1 MNYVGIDWADEKHD
15 ICILSQDGQVV
26 SEFDIKH
33 NGAGFEQL
41 QAVLLELGDVSI
53 NIERPDGLLVSWLD
67 SQGWSVFVTAPTEV
81 ASRRSKPDKNDR
93 GDARLLAELLRQQY
107 PECRPLTQSS
117 QAVRELRSVVQAYDQ
132 LQKEQLRVSNQLRDV
147 LKQYYP
153 VANDLF
159 SKLHQ
164 PLTLAFLQAFPSPQ
178 TAQVASLEELSAF
191 FVAQKY
197 RWMSKVADKYALLQT
212 PMPVHPTPAGLVTHM
227 LALVAVL
234 QTLTAQ
240 LSQLKRQIHLVLQT
254 HPEADWWLSLPGSG
268 PLTAAR
274 LLAYIGD
281 NRDRF
286 PSAQTLQVY
295 GGTVPVTQQSGKRVR
310 VFFRQNCHHA
320 LRDAITDLAANS
332 CAKSG
337 WALSYYRS
345 QRALGHDHTRA
356 IRALANRW
364 FKIIWTIWQRH
375 EAYDEAF
382 HVANRSQ
389 RGLPRPIA
397 A

>member
-1 MNYVGIDWADEKHD
+1 
-15 ICILSQDGQVV
+15 
-26 SEFDIKH
+26 
-33 NGAGFEQL
+33 
-41 QAVLLELGDVSI
+41 
-53 NIERPDGLLVSWLD
+53 
-67 SQGWSVFVTAPTEV
+67 
-81 ASRRSKPDKNDR
+81 
-93 GDARLLAELLRQQY
+93 
-107 PECRPLTQSS
+107 
-117 QAVRELRSVVQAYDQ
+117 
-132 LQKEQLRVSNQLRDV
+132 LQKEQLRLSNQLRDV

-153 VANDLF
+153 IANHLF

-178 TAQVASLEELSAF
+178 AAQAASLEELTAF
-191 FVAQKY
+191 FVAYQY

-234 QTLTAQ
+234 QSLTAQ
-240 LSQLKRQIHLVLQT
+240 LSQLKRHIRTALRA
-254 HPEADWWLSLPGSG
+254 HPEADWWLALPGSG
-268 PLTAAR
+268 LLTAAR

-332 CAKSG
+332 RAKSG

-345 QRALGHDHTRA
+345 QRSLGHDHTRA

-364 FKIIWTIWQRH
+364 FKVIWTIWQRH

-382 HVANRSQ
+382 HVANRSR